1 MWRHHEKSRRLIH
14 GRKCKPHSS
23 AFHYYVIN
31 IWNPIYFARRLLLE
45 EEKKTIRKE
54 KILLFISR
62 CLTNDWRWLTMKD
75 GRRTQSHYI
84 IFFPPSIWK
93 HFLGSYHNRN
103 FIVARAINLSIFPLP
118 FFSLTIMP
126 TLSYYYQQRRGVFTG
141 SKTSLKILYEN
152 LSLPSCNKA
161 TNLRTFFLSINVM
174 LFNHFNAHLL
184 WFAFFCFSSYIFFW
198 TITHLLSES
207 LHNFSFF
214 ADYAANFL

>member
-1 MWRHHEKSRRLIH
+1 MFLSNNIFSKKKKSCVTSPWKVSSSRR

-126 TLSYYYQQRRGVFTG
+126 TLSYYYQQRRGVFMG

-152 LSLPSCNKA
+152 LSLPPLQQGNKFK
-161 TNLRTFFLSINVM
+161 NFFFVNQCD
-174 LFNHFNAHLL
+174 
-184 WFAFFCFSSYIFFW
+184 AF
-198 TITHLLSES
+198 
-207 LHNFSFF
+207 
-214 ADYAANFL
+214 